1 MYEQSVDE
9 LSMVEGSED
18 GKPNN
23 TNSIPL
29 RLRGVSFISFASRSS
44 ATVNEYDRESYHKS
58 PVLSSKGYEFSTSVE
73 HGISSPGSV
82 AFDNS
87 NPIVIA
93 DSLSP
98 ALRTRPL
105 SPITAFL
112 PLSEL
117 LPLLPPSCILFFN
130 ALDQELEKVDMF
142 YMDRE
147 TEMKLRSAKLEEQLG
162 ELFQHQVVHVCGFFL
177 RG

>member
-1 MYEQSVDE
+1 MYED
-9 LSMVEGSED
+9 SED
-18 GKPNN
+18 GKPNH
-23 TNSIPL
+23 TNSVPL
-29 RLRGVSFISFASRSS
+29 RIRGVSFISFASRSS
-44 ATVNEYDRESYHKS
+44 STVHEYDRDSYHK
-58 PVLSSKGYEFSTSVE
+58 PPALASKGHEFSTSME
-73 HGISSPGSV
+73 HDISSPGSV

-130 ALDQELEKVDMF
+130 ALDKELEKVDMF
-142 YMDRE
+142 YLDRE
-147 TEMKLRSAKLEEQLG
+147 AEMKSRSAQLEEQLG
-162 ELFQHQVVHVCGFFL
+162 ELFQHQVVHVSGFFL